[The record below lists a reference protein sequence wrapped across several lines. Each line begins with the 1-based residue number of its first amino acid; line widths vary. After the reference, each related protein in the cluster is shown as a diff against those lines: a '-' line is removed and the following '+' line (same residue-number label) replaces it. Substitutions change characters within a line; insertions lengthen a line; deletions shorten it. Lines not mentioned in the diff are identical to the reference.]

1 MKRGDSVEKLGRLIA
16 AFVRGLSS
24 DDCAAVTLPR
34 TTFDADAIQATLD
47 AQIAQREEIFAFH
60 VIERVFDRG
69 IERKSSNAGPRP
81 TAISFNMVGVV
92 GSNGGGTASR
102 SKARARRTRPVKR
115 ARRQGNAKPRL
126 I

>member
-24 DDCAAVTLPR
+24 DDCAAV
-34 TTFDADAIQATLD
+34 TFDADAIQATLD